1 MASINLSPPSDPAP
15 PASSPSSTSQRRALG
30 DASTTTRTRST
41 RPSSTRT
48 APSPSGDV
56 FSAPSDAPRPNGR
69 IPVFVDPTGAEADP
83 AEAAPWPELG
93 TRKARVKENIPEV
106 RKAAGTTLRQPR
118 SARAGSTS
126 AGASR
131 IPVYRDPEPAP
142 EGAPPGGKKGK
153 SAIAVFRDE
162 DVPVEGSGGGS
173 VPRKEKGKSAIAVFR
188 DEDAPAESSATGS
201 APRKEKGKSSIAVFR
216 DEEES
221 GATKHKKGK
230 SSIAV
235 FRDEDEGAVKKGK
248 TKSSIDVFRDD
259 DPGEKA
265 VPAGKKHDKGKS
277 SISVFRDEE
286 PAAKARPVTP
296 STPGFTPYRDSDEV
310 RRHPSR
316 SFMQTLNFLILAGHS
331 ERCKCA
337 FQRHAAEA
345 EGSTRTDRGRGTEKG
360 SVQELCT

>member
-15 PASSPSSTSQRRALG
+15 PASSTTSSTTQRRALG

-41 RPSSTRT
+41 RSGSTRT

-56 FSAPSDAPRPNGR
+56 FSAPADAPRPNGR

-131 IPVYRDPEPAP
+131 IPVYRDPEPAL
-142 EGAPPGGKKGK
+142 ETSVGGKKGK

-162 DVPVEGSGGGS
+162 DTPAEGSGAGS
-173 VPRKEKGKSAIAVFR
+173 V
-188 DEDAPAESSATGS
+188 
-201 APRKEKGKSSIAVFR
+201 PRKEKGKSSIAVFC

-221 GATKHKKGK
+221 GAVKHKKGK

-235 FRDEDEGAVKKGK
+235 FRDEDEGAMKKGK

-259 DPGEKA
+259 DPGEEKA
-265 VPAGKKHDKGKS
+265 APAGKKHDKGKS

-310 RRHPSR
+310 RLYPSR

-331 ERCKCA
+331 ERPKCA

-345 EGSTRTDRGRGTEKG
+345 EGSTWTDRGRGT
-360 SVQELCT
+360 